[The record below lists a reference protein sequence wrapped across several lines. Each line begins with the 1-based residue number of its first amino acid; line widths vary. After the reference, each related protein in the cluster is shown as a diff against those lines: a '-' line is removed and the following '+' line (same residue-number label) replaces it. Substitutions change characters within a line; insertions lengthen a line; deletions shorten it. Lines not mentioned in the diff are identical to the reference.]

1 MEIKEV
7 LAQAEE
13 FCLIHDI
20 NKYPVNI
27 VELSRKLGF
36 SIYSS
41 NLPSDNSGFIIV
53 HPEAKKKYDSDKVI
67 VVNANDS
74 PLRQRFTVAHELA
87 HYVLH
92 SKGQELFA
100 HRDVV
105 NFGEVTDPKETEA
118 NTFASAVLMP
128 ANLIKQALE
137 IFEGYTLVDFST
149 ERRVEFIAK
158 AFAVSK
164 PAAAKRLS
172 VLQSSGEEI

>member
-27 VELSRKLGF
+27 AALCRKLGF
-36 SIYSS
+36 EIYAE
-41 NLPSDNSGFIIV
+41 NLPSDHSGFIIV
-53 HPEAKKKYDSDKVI
+53 HPKAKARYGSEKVI
-67 VVNANDS
+67 VVNSEES

-92 SKGQELFA
+92 SNGEKVYA
-100 HRDVV
+100 HRDILPTQ
-105 NFGEVTDPKETEA
+105 TDSAKETEA

-128 ANLIKQALE
+128 PDLIKKALE
-137 IFEGYTLVDFST
+137 IFEGYALVDFSN
-149 ERRVEFIAK
+149 ERRIEFISK

-164 PAAAKRLS
+164 PAAAMRLKA
-172 VLQSSGEEI
+172 LRIINGG